1 MRRMKRRGA
10 IVLTAGLLAGGL
22 ATAGPT
28 AAEDDPAP
36 PTEVAGFT
44 GVVSGDIGGNEI
56 DRSAL
61 DDVSDVSTRIWN
73 GETAVPGQ
81 HASNVFIYF
90 EDASSSWVCG
100 GAVVHRRLILTAAHC
115 TFGANYSQVF
125 SGGTSWPTDL
135 SDPAWVPSLENWWAT
150 AYDPAGF
157 GINDIGLVEMSTDIG
172 APPIPIQPPA
182 GPAHLETGGTL
193 SVVAG
198 WGLLGPGQTISQD
211 LQTTHVPQRA
221 AADCGALDPLYYND
235 AFNICAGFATSE
247 APQPTG
253 SCQGDS
259 GSPLMSYDRHGPTV
273 VGVVSYGFGEC
284 TDLDSFGFY
293 MRASAYYD
301 NIDAFLTGSYGE
313 GLPAPPAPKKCSGVT
328 ATHAGTVGNDVI
340 IGRAVR
346 DVIVGLD
353 GGDEVTGLG
362 GNDLLCGNNGNDLLN
377 GNAGR
382 DVAHAGGGTDV
393 ANGGGDNDTL
403 NGNAGRDTLNGNA
416 GNDVANG
423 GGGGDTLNG
432 HTGRETATPAATP
445 STATPATTS
454 PTAEEAGTPSTAT
467 PAATP

>member
-10 IVLTAGLLAGGL
+10 VVLSAGLLAGGL
-22 ATAGPT
+22 ATAGAT
-28 AAEDDPAP
+28 AAEDDPTR

-44 GVVSGDIGGNEI
+44 GVVGGDIGGNEI

-61 DDVSDVSTRIWN
+61 ADPSNVSTRIWN
-73 GETAVPGQ
+73 GRTAVPGQ
-81 HASNVFIYF
+81 HPSNVFIYF
-90 EDASSSWVCG
+90 EDDTTSWVCG

-115 TFGANYSQVF
+115 TFGATYSQVF
-125 SGGTSWPTDL
+125 SGGTTWPTDL
-135 SDPAWVPSLENWWAT
+135 SDSAWVPSLANWWAT
-150 AYDPAGF
+150 AYDPSGF
-157 GINDIGLVEMSTDIG
+157 GVNDVGLVEMSTDIG

-221 AADCGALDPLYYND
+221 AADCGALDPLYYD
-235 AFNICAGFATSE
+235 EAFNICAGFATSE

-273 VGVVSYGFGEC
+273 VGLVSYGFGEC

-301 NIDAFLTGSYGE
+301 NVDGFLTGSYGE
-313 GLPAPPAPKKCSGVT
+313 GLPAPPAPKKCNGVT

-340 IGRAVR
+340 VGRAVR

-353 GGDEVTGLG
+353 GGDQITGLG
-362 GNDLLCGNNGNDLLN
+362 GDDLLCGNGGNDI
-377 GNAGR
+377 
-382 DVAHAGGGTDV
+382 
-393 ANGGGDNDTL
+393 
-403 NGNAGRDTLNGNA
+403 
-416 GNDVANG
+416 ANG

-432 HTGRETATPAATP
+432 HSGRDTLRGNAGRDNFKGGPGRDICNGGPGLDGPAP
-445 STATPATTS
+445 GCERKISIP
-454 PTAEEAGTPSTAT
+454 
-467 PAATP
+467 